1 MRIKA
6 ATCSLNA
13 DNFDPIS
20 ELDSKLVE
28 AISHSKHEMREL
40 AEKVQNSL
48 KISEEAE
55 MKTVMK
61 EIYDK
66 LKSLEEKDLEEIKEE
81 VSSLANEK
89 RELERLTND

>member
-1 MRIKA
+1 
-6 ATCSLNA
+6 
-13 DNFDPIS
+13 
-20 ELDSKLVE
+20 
-28 AISHSKHEMREL
+28 MREL
-40 AEKVQNSL
+40 AKKVQNSL
-48 KISEEAE
+48 NINEEAE

-66 LKSLEEKDLEEIKEE
+66 LKSLEEIDLEEIKEE